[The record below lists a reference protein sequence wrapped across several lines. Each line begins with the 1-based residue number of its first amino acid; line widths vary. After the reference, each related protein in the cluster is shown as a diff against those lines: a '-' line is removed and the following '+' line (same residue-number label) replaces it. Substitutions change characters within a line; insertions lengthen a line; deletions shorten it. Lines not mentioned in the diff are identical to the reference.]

1 MKIALACARIV
12 DRDMEHNLAQME
24 KYMAKASDAGACLVC
39 FGEAF
44 LQGFNAFEWDYE
56 TDKNLAVS
64 LKSNLFKRIRTMAG
78 KYGIDVL
85 FGYNELDGEK
95 IYSSCALMT
104 PEGIHHNYRRI
115 SRGWKEYWKT
125 DDHYRE
131 GDCVTPFDYRGRK
144 MVIGLCGDLWDYPDR
159 FRLGEDVLIWPVYVD
174 WTEEE
179 WYGGGRQEYA
189 EQAALCC
196 GNVLYVNS
204 VAENGAFGGALH
216 FKNGSVDSELS
227 INQEGML
234 LVEI

>member
-24 KYMAKASDAGACLVC
+24 KYMAKASVSGACLVC

-131 GDCVTPFDYRGRK
+131 GDCVIPFDYRGRK
-144 MVIGLCGDLWDYPDR
+144 MVIALFMLTGPKKNGMAAADR
-159 FRLGEDVLIWPVYVD
+159 NMPHK
-174 WTEEE
+174 
-179 WYGGGRQEYA
+179 
-189 EQAALCC
+189 
-196 GNVLYVNS
+196 
-204 VAENGAFGGALH
+204 LH
-216 FKNGSVDSELS
+216 FAAGMCFTS
-227 INQEGML
+227 IPLRKTAPSG
-234 LVEI
+234 VPCTSKTDR